1 MGANVAVAT
10 NVTIQR
16 MTVKD
21 AYACWELDQRCF
33 VDGEAYDLDTFQFLL
48 SNPQAV
54 ARKVVLADGHM
65 IGFAVGMLEPGGVG
79 HLISVGVAPEWRR
92 RGIGKLLM
100 EEMERGFAKRGATT
114 VRLEV
119 RAGNVIAQQLYLK
132 LGYTIT
138 QQIPNYY
145 ANGDEALVMV
155 KALPPRRSFWWF
167 GTWCW

>member
-1 MGANVAVAT
+1 MAT

-16 MTVKD
+16 MTAKD
-21 AYACWELDQRCF
+21 AHTCWELDQRCF

-48 SNPQAV
+48 SDPKAV
-54 ARKVVLADGHM
+54 ARKVRLADGGL

-79 HLISVGVAPEWRR
+79 HVISVGVAPEWRR
-92 RGIGKLLM
+92 RGVGTLLM
-100 EEMERGFAKRGATT
+100 EEMERGFAKRGATI

-119 RAGNVIAQQLYLK
+119 RTDNVIAQQLYLK

-138 QQIPNYY
+138 QQIPQYY

-155 KALPPRRSFWWF
+155 KSLPARRSFWRF
-167 GTWCW
+167 GY